1 MAQTITRRYGLP
13 FHGVNT
19 TSDRQSMSLGMLYG
33 DTRDVLMAPGR
44 TPETTKVVRRKGA
57 SVVGNSSGLLELVTG
72 DATMKGL
79 ELFEMNSP
87 SLSDGYP
94 THAVVFADES
104 KRFGQLYLRDTDGP
118 TDYNLGE
125 EFSSTHY
132 PTAAS
137 TVGNLKMP
145 PLPYDGNGATG
156 LTRMVFADN
165 RARHIGGTRSRKG
178 VRNWQYFPSFYGT
191 PSKWNGRFNK
201 ASGAGSE
208 KVRIHP
214 MGHCPPLWAPNVPT
228 ASLPT
233 RKSTVAPWQEGDKFF
248 VSCMFEWEDGSF
260 SMPFLPRDINTTL
273 TAGLGLVQLNDDAD
287 GTVEYFD
294 WIPWRQIP
302 IGPPGVTKVWLLR
315 TPKVNGASTW
325 PNIADLRVTGWVPN
339 GVTSYDDPNGNDAS
353 LVADS
358 ARVRF
363 DHKWP
368 DRARYLWTFDG
379 RAAMGYLRANPCA
392 LILAPTGANTTRD
405 LNGDDSF
412 NGGAYFFTFR
422 ITTTNLELRKT
433 NGGATNTQSIAITG
447 GVTLQ
452 QVVDTV
458 NATTTGSAGGEWCA
472 ALVPGVSGSTL
483 AAYLAPTTQDISS
496 TKNSTATITS
506 AALFGDVAE
515 GMKVSGAGIPAGT
528 YVKSKASTSSLTL
541 SAAATDSLTSTLT
554 FYTDTGDEAVV
565 ISNPTGNVRC
575 YNGAYFGLAAFK
587 QTYLDTFDTN
597 PRDLIMTGGGPTHA
611 PYSANN
617 FYVQVGSRRT
627 LPIDAGV
634 LMGGAPLKE
643 GCVVFGSNRIYL
655 LRNQRSGGS
664 GEDADYR
671 LIELELGRGCISP
684 FSIVTGNGW
693 VGCLTGDGFWV
704 YDGDRSAILSGD
716 ILDKRSDGGYVGDW
730 SYEAN
735 LCAAAAAKDGTD
747 YGFFAHFRDGRLWC
761 NYRTGVGSAGTVCL
775 DCSPSVESSGI
786 AQLLRQDG
794 STYGWSGRCG
804 YSWRG
809 DGYAPSGPIG
819 SVQKSDFVHLYQC
832 DNTNDKT
839 YGGLVQEFETVGNY
853 LQNGSQVAWSIYTG
867 VDLCESLAKKMLK
880 EVRLLYFYSSDPSDT
895 TLQLTITLGQFG
907 APSGFRTVTPS
918 VTNENFSR
926 RVLHPPSNARAAG
939 DSVWFYIQPNGSPHA
954 SAGKFELFGIEAD
967 VVVLDSMN

>member
-1 MAQTITRRYGLP
+1 MARKVTRRYGMP

-19 TSDRQSMSLGMLYG
+19 TSERHSMSLGMLFG
-33 DTRDVLMAPGR
+33 DTREMLVSPGR
-44 TPETTKVVRRKGA
+44 TPDTTKVVRRKGA
-57 SVVGNSSGLLELVTG
+57 EIVGSNTGLLEVAVAN
-72 DATMKGL
+72 ATMQGV

-94 THAVVFADES
+94 THAVVFVDET
-104 KRFGQLYLRDTDGP
+104 KRLGQLYLRDTTGP
-118 TDYNLGE
+118 TDYNIGE

-132 PTAAS
+132 PTSAS

-156 LTRMVFADN
+156 LTRLAYADN
-165 RARHIGGTRSRKG
+165 RLRHIPGTRSRKG
-178 VRNWQYFPSFYGT
+178 VRNWQYFPAFYGT
-191 PSKWNGRFNK
+191 PSKWNGRYNR
-201 ASGAGSE
+201 ASGSGSE

-214 MGHCPPLWAPNVPT
+214 MGHCPPLWAPNFPSASYPT
-228 ASLPT
+228 K
-233 RKSTVAPWQEGDKFF
+233 KSAVAPWVEGDKFF

-273 TAGLGLVQLNDDAD
+273 TSGLGLVTVPSDA
-287 GTVEYFD
+287 GTVEYYD
-294 WIPWRQIP
+294 YIPWRDIP

-315 TPKVNGASTW
+315 TPKVNGTSSW
-325 PNIADLRVTGWVPN
+325 PNIADLRLTGWVPN
-339 GVTSYDDPNGNDAS
+339 GTTSYDDPNGNDAS

-368 DRARYLWTFDG
+368 DRARYMWNFDG
-379 RAAMGYLRANPCA
+379 RSCLGYLRPGPCA
-392 LILAPTGANTTRD
+392 LILAPSGANVSRD

-412 NGGAYFFTFR
+412 NGGAYFYTFR
-422 ITTTNLELRKT
+422 ITPTDLELRET
-433 NGGATNTQSIAITG
+433 NGGATNTQTITLSG
-447 GVTLQ
+447 KSLQ
-452 QVVDTV
+452 QVVDTI
-458 NATTTGSAGGEWCA
+458 NATTVASSGGEWVAC
-472 ALVPGVSGSTL
+472 LVPGVAGSTL
-483 AAYLAPTTQDISS
+483 ATYLAPTTQDLSC
-496 TKNSTATITS
+496 TKNSTTTLTS

-515 GMKVSGAGIPAGT
+515 GMKVSGTGIPAGT

-565 ISNPTGNVRC
+565 LSSPTGNVRC
-575 YNGAYFGLAAFK
+575 FNGATFGIAAFK
-587 QTYLDTFDTN
+587 QSYLDTFDTN

-611 PYSANN
+611 QYAANN

-684 FSIVTGNGW
+684 YSIVSGNGW

-704 YDGDRSAILSGD
+704 YDGERSAILSGD
-716 ILDKRSDGGYVGDW
+716 MLDKRSDGVYVGDW
-730 SYEAN
+730 SYEAGV
-735 LCAAAAAKDGTD
+735 CAASAAKDGTD
-747 YGFFAHFRDGRLWC
+747 FGFFAHFRDGRLWC
-761 NYRTGVGSAGTVCL
+761 NYRTAGGGSCGIACL

-794 STYGWSGRCG
+794 STYGWSARCT
-804 YSWRG
+804 YSWRAA
-809 DGYAPSGPIG
+809 GYAQSGAIG
-819 SVQKSDFVHLYQC
+819 SVQKSDKVHLYQC

-839 YGGLVQEFETVGNY
+839 TCGLVQEFETVGHY
-853 LQNGSQVAWSIYTG
+853 LESGSQVAWAVYTG
-867 VDLCESLAKKMLK
+867 VDLCEALSKKQLH
-880 EVRLLYFYSSDPSDT
+880 EVRLLYVYSSDPADT
-895 TLQLTITLGQFG
+895 TLEMGITVAEFG
-907 APSGFRTVTPS
+907 APSGSRVVAPTLAAQNFTRKVLRPPANGRVT
-918 VTNENFSR
+918 
-926 RVLHPPSNARAAG
+926 G
-939 DSVWFYIQPNGSPHA
+939 DFVWLNIQPNGSPHA

-967 VVVLDSMN
+967 VVVLDSKN